1 MEKRGLG
8 KERKWLKKPIN
19 VTTGGGMSYYQKMR
33 ILEELNESKREKNEE
48 KSIKN
53 KIAQAIVQSN
63 SQDKK
68 ALNDKIRNDKEH
80 NIM

>member
-8 KERKWLKKPIN
+8 KERKWLKKQIN
-19 VTTGGGMSYYQKMR
+19 ATTGREMAYSQKMR

-53 KIAQAIVQSN
+53 KIEQAIVQSN